1 MTPKTY
7 LHRPLARTSVGTLVF
22 KTPRLTER
30 FGSHM
35 WATCI
40 LKMPQWY
47 SSEFSQAVF
56 QHIVSDKTFFIPHKL
71 IQNVCRF
78 EDWNEIITIQIQIK

>member
-1 MTPKTY
+1 
-7 LHRPLARTSVGTLVF
+7 
-22 KTPRLTER
+22 
-30 FGSHM
+30 
-35 WATCI
+35 
-40 LKMPQWY
+40 MPQWY